1 MFQTKDR
8 VYLAYSAGS
17 ANSYTYAVGLLTA
30 DPNSDL
36 ANPASWKKGLTPV
49 LTYYS
54 VDGEYGPGHNSFF
67 GDKEGNLWIAYH
79 GETDPT
85 SRVRC
90 AGIRR
95 VHFDLQGRPRFD
107 LSAERDVN
115 PALSH
120 VTMRVR
126 VG

>member
-1 MFQTKDR
+1 MCSRPRIGCIWLT
-8 VYLAYSAGS
+8 SAGS

-79 GETDPT
+79 GETDPPAACA
-85 SRVRC
+85 VRASGASILIC
-90 AGIRR
+90 
-95 VHFDLQGRPRFD
+95 
-107 LSAERDVN
+107 RDV
-115 PALSH
+115 PALICPPN
-120 VTMRVR
+120 VM
-126 VG
+126 